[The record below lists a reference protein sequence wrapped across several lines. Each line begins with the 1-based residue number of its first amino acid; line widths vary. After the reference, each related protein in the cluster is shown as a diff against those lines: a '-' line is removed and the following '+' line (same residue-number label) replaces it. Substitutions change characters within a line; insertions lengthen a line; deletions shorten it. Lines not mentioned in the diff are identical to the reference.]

1 VKIFLGNLSTEELIQ
16 KFSEA
21 LPFIEKANAYNNF
34 LLEIDRNQFYLA
46 DDK

>member
-1 VKIFLGNLSTEELIQ
+1 
-16 KFSEA
+16 
-21 LPFIEKANAYNNF
+21 LPFIEKANTNNNF